1 MIPSPLTGLSR
12 ESTLCEGTNFKSVPL
27 RRIPGASPM
36 THRESMAL
44 TAETLEK
51 LGIKQNESM
60 KKHTSFKV
68 GGPADLFARPGS
80 IDTLE
85 KLLKM
90 AKAHEL
96 PLTIMGS
103 GTNLLVKDKGI
114 RGIVIS
120 MAHLK
125 YPTTISPLQQGKYRV
140 QVSSGT
146 ILASLYRE
154 TMAQGIGGIGFA
166 AGIPGTVG
174 GAVMMNAGTS
184 GGTVSDVVESIDILD
199 SHKGIISL
207 PRSALQFTH
216 RCLTF
221 NPTFPQ
227 RQRPVLVGVTFIMS
241 HQDKR
246 EIKAQWQAL
255 LEQRKKNQPI
265 KGAGAG
271 CFFKNPPQ
279 GKSAGEL
286 IDRAGLKGF
295 KVGNAMVSSKHAN
308 FILNVGQATAQ
319 EIMDLKHV
327 IEKEVHNRFGIRL
340 ENEVKIEGE

>member
-1 MIPSPLTGLSR
+1 MIPSPFTGLSR
-12 ESTLCEGTNFKSVPL
+12 ESTPCEGTNFKSVPP
-27 RRIPGASPM
+27 RSIPGPS
-36 THRESMAL
+36 THGESMTL
-44 TAETLEK
+44 TADTLAE

-80 IDTLE
+80 IDTL
-85 KLLKM
+85 KKILGM

-120 MAHLK
+120 MTHLK
-125 YPTTISPLQQGKYRV
+125 YPTIITPLQQGKYRV
-140 QVSSGT
+140 QASAGT

-154 TMAQGIGGIGFA
+154 TMIQGIGGIGFA

-184 GGTVSDVVESIDILD
+184 GGTMSDVMESIDILD
-199 SHKGIISL
+199 SHKGIITL

-216 RCLTF
+216 RSLAF
-221 NPTFPQ
+221 NPSFPQ
-227 RQRPVLVGVTFIMS
+227 RQRSVLVGATLIMS
-241 HQDKR
+241 HQDKK
-246 EIKAQWQAL
+246 EIKAQWQTL
-255 LEQRKKNQPI
+255 IEQRKKNQPT

-271 CFFKNPPQ
+271 CFFKNPLQ

-295 KVGNAMVSSKHAN
+295 KIGNAMVSSKHAN
-308 FILNVGQATAQ
+308 FILNAGQATAQ
-319 EIMDLKHV
+319 EIMDLKHL
-327 IEKEVHNRFGIRL
+327 IEKEVYNRFGIRL

>member
-1 MIPSPLTGLSR
+1 MIPSPLTGPSR
-12 ESTLCEGTNFKSVPL
+12 ESPPWDIGAGRN
-27 RRIPGASPM
+27 PGPSKPHGDA
-36 THRESMAL
+36 MAL
-44 TAETLEK
+44 TKETLAE

-68 GGPADLFARPGS
+68 GGPADLFARPRS

-85 KLLKM
+85 KILDL
-90 AKAHEL
+90 AQAHEL
-96 PLTIMGS
+96 PLTIIGS
-103 GTNLLVKDKGI
+103 GTNLLVKDRGI

-125 YPTTISPLQQGKYRV
+125 YPTTIVPLQQGKYRV
-140 QVSSGT
+140 QVSAGT
-146 ILASLYRE
+146 LLTRLYLD
-154 TMAQGIGGIGFA
+154 TMTQDIGGIGFA

-174 GAVMMNAGTS
+174 GAVMMNAGTP
-184 GGTVSDVVESIDILD
+184 GGTMADVIESIDILD
-199 SHKGIISL
+199 RHKGIITL
-207 PRSALQFTH
+207 PGSALQFTH
-216 RCLTF
+216 RRLTF
-221 NPTFPQ
+221 NPEFSQ
-227 RQRPVLVGVTFIMS
+227 KQRPVLVGAALIMS

-246 EIKAQWQAL
+246 EIKAQWQTL
-255 LEQRKKNQPI
+255 LKQRKKTQPI

-286 IDRAGLKGF
+286 IDQAGLKGF

-308 FILNVGQATAQ
+308 FILNTGQATAR
-319 EIMDLKHV
+319 EIIDLKHI
-327 IEKEVHNRFGIRL
+327 IEKEVHNRFGIHL

>member
-1 MIPSPLTGLSR
+1 MISSPLTGLSQ
-12 ESTLCEGTNFKSVPL
+12 ESPPCDIGS
-27 RRIPGASPM
+27 RIIPGASPL
-36 THRESMAL
+36 THGESMVL
-44 TAETLEK
+44 TADTLAE
-51 LGIKQNESM
+51 LGIRQNEPM

-68 GGPADLFARPGS
+68 GGPADLFARPRS

-85 KLLKM
+85 KILGM
-90 AKAHEL
+90 VKAHEL
-96 PLTIMGS
+96 PLTLMGS

-120 MAHLK
+120 MAHLRL
-125 YPTTISPLQQGKYRV
+125 PITITPLQQGEYRV
-140 QVSSGT
+140 QVSAGT

-154 TMAQGIGGIGFA
+154 TMTQGVGGIGFA

-184 GGTVSDVVESIDILD
+184 GGTMSDVMESIDILD
-199 SHKGIISL
+199 RHKGIITL

-221 NPTFPQ
+221 TPASPQ
-227 RQRPVLVGVTFIMS
+227 TQQSILVGATLIMS
-241 HQDKR
+241 HQDKK

-308 FILNVGQATAQ
+308 FILNAGEATAQ

-327 IEKEVHNRFGIRL
+327 IEKKVHTLFGIRL